1 MVIITHD
8 YKPARKFDGIKYFL
22 EEMGTKSVVDAR
34 RKQLVG
40 HGFKTRVL
48 KGKKVGY
55 VSQQYL
61 LYATE

>member
-1 MVIITHD
+1 MVIITHE
-8 YKPARKFDGIKYFL
+8 YKPARKFAGVKYFL
-22 EEMGTKSVVDAR
+22 EDMGTKSVVDAR
-34 RKQLVG
+34 RKQLIN

-61 LYATE
+61 LYAAE